1 MWYNKGEMTGPRS
14 AVGRGGKMDKTN
26 AAAFLNAY
34 NKIDSQLRALYNY
47 KASMSFTDIVRRSA
61 EKNKVVRKY
70 EDELT
75 DFARLRNAIVHQ
87 SKDGKIIA
95 VPCDEAVEAMQKIER
110 LLCTP
115 PTIGQTMREKK
126 IVSVDDAIS
135 LKQALLLISRTGYS
149 NLPVY
154 RGKRM
159 TGILNNR
166 RIIRAMG
173 EVIGRGED
181 LGAFAANTA
190 VGEILEQSDLFSY
203 YRYLGKKDTLQDIL
217 SAFENNRKLLAV
229 LVSENGTVGER
240 IENIVTAS
248 DLVAVN
254 KILEDY

>member
-1 MWYNKGEMTGPRS
+1 
-14 AVGRGGKMDKTN
+14 
-26 AAAFLNAY
+26 
-34 NKIDSQLRALYNY
+34 
-47 KASMSFTDIVRRSA
+47 
-61 EKNKVVRKY
+61 
-70 EDELT
+70 
-75 DFARLRNAIVHQ
+75 
-87 SKDGKIIA
+87 
-95 VPCDEAVEAMQKIER
+95 
-110 LLCTP
+110 
-115 PTIGQTMREKK
+115 
-126 IVSVDDAIS
+126 
-135 LKQALLLISRTGYS
+135 
-149 NLPVY
+149 
-154 RGKRM
+154 M

-229 LVSENGTVGER
+229 LVSENGPVGAR